1 MPVMSVS
8 LLEPLLSPDRDE
20 EGAPTTLLPCAYVGR
35 VAHCESLS
43 SRLGHCVHTRLP

>member
-1 MPVMSVS
+1 MPVMS
-8 LLEPLLSPDRDE
+8 LLEPLLPSDRDP
-20 EGAPTTLLPCAYVGR
+20 EGAPTTLRAVSYVGR